1 MTDTITWRAWTLW
14 DRVHDTQSFLGLE
27 TLDIFYD
34 GVGATVAHAVID
46 GVGEDDGWGHKEG
59 KTLCGRPAPA
69 YPDTNSNVVC
79 LWWRD
84 NDGRI
89 SLGFH
94 HRPKCKRCLKKEGQ

>member
-14 DRVHDTQSFLGLE
+14 DKVYATESFLGLQ

-34 GVGATVAHAVID
+34 GVDATVAHAVID

-69 YPDTNSNVVC
+69 YPDTNSNVVF
-79 LWWRD
+79 LWWLD
-84 NDGRI
+84 NDGHI